1 MSNTTKTPET
11 SLCIYKSIYF
21 TNCTQKTAIAVVTTM
36 KKNIFCST
44 VGGWYK
50 ELKVKDFLKSIFCK
64 KKVKVHVFEVPLS
77 FCVFDYS
84 RKICKRKQQFTL
96 AINKTTEILV
106 FRIHFQKMKK

>member
-50 ELKVKDFLKSIFCK
+50 ELEVKDFCVFDFIELLFFNGVFQTITLKSIFCK
-64 KKVKVHVFEVPLS
+64 KKSKSTRV
-77 FCVFDYS
+77 
-84 RKICKRKQQFTL
+84 
-96 AINKTTEILV
+96 
-106 FRIHFQKMKK
+106 